1 MHIWVPCCVALEV
14 GDGMSIA
21 ALHDRTGLDQQGATR
36 ESTRGIVGWL
46 ELCMLGNVS
55 VHAPHV
61 CWCHAPQSS
70 QSCAEMCK
78 TGEMGGC
85 AANWALML
93 EGRVSLNLQ

>member
-21 ALHDRTGLDQQGATR
+21 ALHERTGLDLKGAIR

-55 VHAPHV
+55 VHVPHV
-61 CWCHAPQSS
+61 CCDMLPSPTSARLGRWGGVQQTGH
-70 QSCAEMCK
+70 SCMRI
-78 TGEMGGC
+78 G
-85 AANWALML
+85 L
-93 EGRVSLNLQ
+93 V